1 MYRSLVFFTFPS
13 NQHLATENVHKSR
26 DLYSAVQFNRSD
38 FITSSKAF
46 CSYDGTR
53 IGKSLSQEH
62 RFICIGARTSHSCE
76 YLAIKFNL
84 IKNHFA
90 HFTEN
95 MSTIQEVFGYFGI
108 GFSTLFLSQSQPIS
122 RIADGPS
129 KNLLRFMVFRSETA
143 TRLPSIYDW
152 AHRFSMLK
160 VCISFKLIEF
170 LLFLL

>member
-1 MYRSLVFFTFPS
+1 
-13 NQHLATENVHKSR
+13 
-26 DLYSAVQFNRSD
+26 
-38 FITSSKAF
+38 
-46 CSYDGTR
+46 
-53 IGKSLSQEH
+53 
-62 RFICIGARTSHSCE
+62 
-76 YLAIKFNL
+76 
-84 IKNHFA
+84 
-90 HFTEN
+90 

-108 GFSTLFLSQSQPIS
+108 GFSTLFLFTVSLLQSQPIS